1 MEACTWKW
9 EVTGTGE
16 QEGRRGTKG
25 HRQEVMKGAAQVW
38 RMTHVHFLPN
48 PDSKSKQHLA
58 NVAIGFKDLR
68 RLKSSGALSV
78 WDITQLMYPALC
90 SPRAGQLCCQC

>member
-16 QEGRRGTKG
+16 QESRSGTKG

-38 RMTHVHFLPN
+38 M
-48 PDSKSKQHLA
+48 
-58 NVAIGFKDLR
+58 
-68 RLKSSGALSV
+68 
-78 WDITQLMYPALC
+78 IT
-90 SPRAGQLCCQC
+90 